1 MEFELK
7 KEMLRFYEFSTVS
20 TAVHEE
26 STETIVPDY
35 CPDIARVID
44 SDGKVFIRSKDIQG
58 DKAIV
63 TGSVKITVL
72 FTPEG
77 ENGIRNLEFA
87 LPFNTSLS
95 NKDFEHCQ
103 CLFAG
108 ISVQSIETKSLN
120 PRKIFTRV
128 LLAVRLQGLRSTQA
142 AFCSDIQ
149 AEPALGIAQMMK
161 EEELNLITAY
171 TEKDFTF
178 TDEIAISSGKDAAL
192 EILSSSIT
200 PCVRETKIFGTKLI
214 VKGVLWTELLYRT
227 EQQTVSSVCAELPFS
242 QILETEEV
250 PETAVP
256 TVLVQLSGMDYHIGS
271 DENPDD
277 RHRITLAVYLSAQA
291 YIRRQVSL
299 RCIRDVYSTAYH
311 VTPTMEMLQCTGG
324 IDTAVR
330 RQTMRQVVEVGVV
343 PAAVLSAAVSFDA
356 VNVSREESTAVLQ
369 TMAHV
374 KLMFLDEGNVP
385 LMAERQIECTCR
397 TEVPSE
403 FNCTASVCY
412 GGDMTTAIAG
422 GGIEVRFSAD
432 FTVESSERKQML
444 ALSDLSVDTEHPKDT
459 SALPSVV
466 LRLFE
471 EEESLWEIAK
481 RYSTTT
487 EIIRSAN
494 DLAEDRTCSAGQ
506 MLLIPRKR

>member
-1 MEFELK
+1 MEFDLK
-7 KEMLRFYEFSTVS
+7 KETLRFYEFSTVS

-35 CPDIARVID
+35 CPDIARIID
-44 SDGKVFIRSKDIQG
+44 SDGKVFLRSKDIQG
-58 DKAIV
+58 EKAIV
-63 TGSVKITVL
+63 TGSVKVTVL

-87 LPFNTSLS
+87 LPFNTSLA

-103 CLFAG
+103 CLFARVC
-108 ISVQSIETKSLN
+108 IQSIETKSLN

-128 LLAVRLQGLRSTQA
+128 LLSIRLQGLRSTQA

-149 AEPALGIAQMMK
+149 AAANLGIAQMAK

-171 TEKDFTF
+171 SEKDFTF
-178 TDEIAISSGKDAAL
+178 TDEIAVPSGKDAVM
-192 EILSSSIT
+192 EILSSAVT
-200 PCVRETKIFGTKLI
+200 PCVQETKLFGTKLI
-214 VKGVLWTELLYRT
+214 IKGVLLTELLYRT
-227 EQQTVSSVCAELPFS
+227 EQQTISSTSAELPFS
-242 QILETEEV
+242 QIMETEEV

-256 TVLVQLSGMDYHIGS
+256 TVSVQLSGMDYHIGG

-291 YIRRQVSL
+291 CIRRQVPF
-299 RCIRDVYSTAYH
+299 RCIRDVYSTAYD
-311 VTPTMEMLQCTGG
+311 VAPTMAALQCTGR
-324 IDTAVR
+324 IDTVER

-343 PAAVLSAAVSFDA
+343 PSSVLSASVSFDE
-356 VNVSREESTAVLQ
+356 VNVSREESAAVLQ

-374 KLMFLDEGNVP
+374 KLLFLDEGNVP
-385 LMAERQIECTCR
+385 LVAERQIECTCR
-397 TEVPSE
+397 TEVPSD
-403 FNCTASVCY
+403 FNCIAGVRY
-412 GGDMTTAIAG
+412 GGDMSTAISG

-432 FTVESSERKQML
+432 FTVESSERKQL
-444 ALSDLSVDTEHPKDT
+444 LGLEDLSVDTEHPKDM
-459 SALPSVV
+459 SALPSIV
-466 LRLFE
+466 LKLFDE
-471 EEESLWEIAK
+471 DESLWEIAK
-481 RYSTTT
+481 RYSTTV

-494 DLAEDRTCSAGQ
+494 DLAEDCGCSAGQ